1 MRSERLRAEDAYDLK
16 HNNLVVVQ
24 LLTYHKIG
32 LQTYILCHGIP
43 LLQYT
48 PSPHD
53 LDTLCV
59 SNAGCGHSLSGWD
72 DHLPLLQLSTY
83 STLR

>member
-1 MRSERLRAEDAYDLK
+1 MQTDRPMGA
-16 HNNLVVVQ
+16 VVIQ
-24 LLTYHKIG
+24 LLTCHKIG
-32 LQTYILCHGIP
+32 LQTYTLCHGMP

-48 PSPHD
+48 LSPHD

-59 SNAGCGHSLSGWD
+59 SNAGYGHSLSGWN
-72 DHLPLLQLSTY
+72 DHLPLLQLNTY

>member
-1 MRSERLRAEDAYDLK
+1 MTPSALII
-16 HNNLVVVQ
+16 LVVIQ

-32 LQTYILCHGIP
+32 LQTYILCYGIP

-48 PSPHD
+48 LSPHD

-59 SNAGCGHSLSGWD
+59 SNAGCGHSLSGWND
-72 DHLPLLQLSTY
+72 YFPLLQLNTY